1 MFDTPLPLPHSSEY
15 ARLGVTP
22 DATQEEIRGAVN
34 DAERRLAREK
44 RSAQQE
50 LEAVYGQVEGLREAY
65 RERDELL
72 GAEVDA
78 DRARQVRERLSA
90 LEAKAMGVSP
100 RFRTLRERLERIEDQ
115 LKQLSTTPLNRAD
128 SRATHD
134 RDHPPLSLVKVEDGA
149 RDAFTTEPR
158 VALTLLRRE
167 ASAFLSRQGETV
179 FHPTDVTRRDF
190 SSDFTYAQL
199 LDGQP

>member
-1 MFDTPLPLPHSSEY
+1 VFDMPLPSAHSGEY

-22 DATQEEIRGAVN
+22 DATQEEIRAAVG
-34 DAERRLAREK
+34 DAERRLNREK
-44 RSAQQE
+44 RAAQQE
-50 LEAVYGQVEGLREAY
+50 LEAVYGQVDGLREAY

-72 GAEVDA
+72 GAEVDP

-100 RFRTLRERLERIEDQ
+100 HLRTLRERLERIEDQ
-115 LKQLSTTPLNRAD
+115 LKQLSATPLNRAD
-128 SRATHD
+128 SRAKHD
-134 RDHPPLSLVKVEDGA
+134 QDHPPLALLKVEDGA
-149 RDAFTTEPR
+149 RDAFATEPR

-167 ASAFLSRQGETV
+167 TSAFLSRQNETV
-179 FHPTDVTRRDF
+179 FHPADVTRRDF